1 MVASGPAVPLVNAL
15 RDRAAAI
22 RTAEMEKAR
31 RRLGR
36 LRPEQE
42 QALEALAAGIVDQ
55 ILRAPTAALSEMAS
69 EGRVEANVPL
79 LRSVLGLA

>member
-1 MVASGPAVPLVNAL
+1 MVASGPAVPLVKAL

-22 RTAEMEKAR
+22 RTVEMEKAR
-31 RRLGR
+31 RRLGQ

-55 ILRAPTAALSEMAS
+55 ILRAPTAALGEMAS